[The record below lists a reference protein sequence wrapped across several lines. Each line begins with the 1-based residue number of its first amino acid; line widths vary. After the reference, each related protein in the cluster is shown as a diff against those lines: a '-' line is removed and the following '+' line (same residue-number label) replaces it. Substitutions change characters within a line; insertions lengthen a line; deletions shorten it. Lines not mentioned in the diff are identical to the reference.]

1 MAVYKDK
8 QIEGFIEDLKNIA
21 KENGINVRFEK
32 GDFKGGFCILK
43 EAKLIVI
50 NKNFDLKRK
59 AITLVRSIKEIGID
73 NTTYINPQLQKFI
86 EDHVDENIDN

>member
-21 KENGINVRFEK
+21 KENGITVRFEK

-43 EAKLIVI
+43 DSRLIVI

-59 AITLVRSIKEIGID
+59 AVTLVRSIKEIGID
-73 NTTYINPQLQKFI
+73 QNTYISPQLQQFI
-86 EDHVDENIDN
+86 EDHIDENIDN